1 MHDSGSCDCG
11 FESRRPDSSTMNE
24 TTESKTNPYAVPAA
38 ILIAG
43 ALIAGAVY
51 FGRDGS
57 VADPRTAATVGEPL
71 AGSAAIEN
79 IRPVTNDD
87 HILGNLNAPVKIVEY
102 SDLECPF
109 CKSFH
114 PTIEK
119 IFEEYKDQ
127 VAWVY
132 RHFPLTTIHP
142 KAVNA
147 AVASE
152 CAAEQGGNNSFW
164 AYIDEYFEV
173 TPSNNNIDLAEL
185 PRIASEVGL
194 NRAVFEQCLASG
206 KYDDKIRADFE
217 EAVDSGGTG
226 TPFSVVIA
234 PSGKKYPILGAQPY
248 EEVKRIIE
256 EVLAD

>member
-1 MHDSGSCDCG
+1 MD
-11 FESRRPDSSTMNE
+11 NQ

-43 ALIAGAVY
+43 ALIAGAV
-51 FGRDGS
+51 FFARNDS
-57 VADPRTAATVGEPL
+57 DSNPRTAATVGEPL
-71 AGSAAIEN
+71 AGSPAVEN
-79 IRPVTNDD
+79 VRAVTSED
-87 HILGNLNAPVKIVEY
+87 HLRGSLSAPVKIIEY

-114 PTIEK
+114 PTIQQ
-119 IFEEYKDQ
+119 IFNEYAGQ
-127 VAWVY
+127 VVWVY

-142 KAVNA
+142 KAANA

-185 PRIASEVGL
+185 PRIAARIGL
-194 NRAVFEQCLASG
+194 NQSEFNSCLASG

-248 EEVKRIIE
+248 AEVKAVIE
-256 EVLAD
+256 AALAK